1 MVLDGAD
8 ERSGAARAG
17 RGGTR
22 RGAVRRGGRLAAK
35 EGAKGREREGR
46 GARGGGGRCRLV
58 DTQLDVERGEGEVG
72 EGSERRRD
80 WARGRSERARIYRRN
95 GEGDG
100 PDRERDFSFSV
111 RSPRA
116 ARKKK
121 RKRRGKGK
129 GPTGAPAAGGW
140 GGGRNGQKR
149 GRGPPRRHEAEGGGP
164 ATCPR
169 GKEKKRKKRL
179 FLGWIGPGP
188 GSAWVGRKRA
198 GSVWAGGVRRGRL
211 TVGQHVSLPVPG
223 GRKSERGPT
232 RRGEFARGAAHHV
245 TRFAPLRLRG
255 GGVRTGQGGWCGA
268 KPGVERFGAGEWGPL
283 AGGGSTRRG
292 RYTPVPVPVSRYQ
305 LRDFVWVTFDLSK
318 KKNHVTNLDT
328 LTCSYLGFNFMAREQ
343 TQNVVP
349 ISYQQIK
356 YSLYFN
362 I

>member
-1 MVLDGAD
+1 M
-8 ERSGAARAG
+8 
-17 RGGTR
+17 
-22 RGAVRRGGRLAAK
+22 
-35 EGAKGREREGR
+35 
-46 GARGGGGRCRLV
+46 V
-58 DTQLDVERGEGEVG
+58 DTQLDVERGG

-169 GKEKKRKKRL
+169 GKEKKKKKALSWMDWTWPGERVGGKEAGWVRL
-179 FLGWIGPGP
+179 GRRRAARATDGGPARVPACAWREEKRARAHAAWRIRARRGSSRHALCP
-188 GSAWVGRKRA
+188 AASAWRWRTDWTGWLVWCKA
-198 GSVWAGGVRRGRL
+198 GSG
-211 TVGQHVSLPVPG
+211 TV
-223 GRKSERGPT
+223 
-232 RRGEFARGAAHHV
+232 
-245 TRFAPLRLRG
+245 
-255 GGVRTGQGGWCGA
+255 
-268 KPGVERFGAGEWGPL
+268 GAGEWGPL

>member
-35 EGAKGREREGR
+35 EGAKGKGGEGR

-58 DTQLDVERGEGEVG
+58 DTQLDVERGG

-140 GGGRNGQKR
+140 GGGGGETVRNAGGAR
-149 GRGPPRRHEAEGGGP
+149 RADTRPRVADPQRVRE
-164 ATCPR
+164 
-169 GKEKKRKKRL
+169 EKKRKKKRL

-268 KPGVERFGAGEWGPL
+268 KPGVERSGRESGARSPVAGARGVAGTPL
-283 AGGGSTRRG
+283 C
-292 RYTPVPVPVSRYQ
+292 
-305 LRDFVWVTFDLSK
+305 LCL
-318 KKNHVTNLDT
+318 
-328 LTCSYLGFNFMAREQ
+328 
-343 TQNVVP
+343 
-349 ISYQQIK
+349 
-356 YSLYFN
+356 
-362 I
+362 